1 MCEIMFLF
9 FFYDS
14 SCLKESRR
22 ISLARLQNAHTHT
35 LSASNCP
42 LRKAAVMVVLLLL
55 HNLWLRRSVC
65 QNFFPSLT
73 FGWMF
78 PSQFDYPPPARKLR
92 GNFSVLSLVLFC
104 SLRLPPPLPHLP
116 TVCFSPSFSVV
127 RISKCVCSR
136 FGHTYTHRFQAHS
149 HLEHFICCPSVHVC
163 TSLFCNCWW
172 GGRWF

>member
-14 SCLKESRR
+14 SSWRKAEES
-22 ISLARLQNAHTHT
+22 LLLVFKMHTHT

-104 SLRLPPPLPHLP
+104 SLRLPPPLPHLLA

-127 RISKCVCSR
+127 RVSKCVCSR
-136 FGHTYTHRFQAHS
+136 FGHTHTQTQISSSFSFGALYMLPQCACVYF
-149 HLEHFICCPSVHVC
+149 SV
-163 TSLFCNCWW
+163 L
-172 GGRWF
+172 